1 MKANSG
7 GQSAPRSRGKV
18 SPPFGRVSVITLSTY
33 WVPEALTLRD
43 AEAEAPVKEWGAF
56 EKTKDCEIC
65 LCGVTS
71 GNRKYRST
79 HAQLP

>member
-7 GQSAPRSRGKV
+7 GPIGAAIPGKGK
-18 SPPFGRVSVITLSTY
+18 PAILEGHVIFLSTY
-33 WVPEALTLRD
+33 WVPEALALRD
-43 AEAEAPVKEWGAF
+43 AEAEAPVKERDAF
-56 EKTKDCEIC
+56 EKTKDCENC